1 MNPLMGTSVFS
12 PVFAVIG
19 LFLVIKYLRHR
30 SKHQASEAW
39 VPAEG
44 KVIQSRVREDYSTD
58 SDGDS
63 VTTYYPEVEYAYSFL
78 GKEYQGDQIAFGPKT
93 GGSRSRA
100 EKIIAKYSSG
110 GSVTVYTDPNNPG
123 ASVLER
129 KLSKTS
135 VVYGILCL
143 VVAVITYVVR
153 L

>member
-1 MNPLMGTSVFS
+1 MNPLMGTSIFS
-12 PVFAVIG
+12 PVFAVVG
-19 LFLVIKYLRHR
+19 LFLVVKYLRHR
-30 SKHQASEAW
+30 SKHQASETW
-39 VPAEG
+39 IPAEG
-44 KVIQSRVREDYSTD
+44 KVIQSRVREDFSTD

-63 VTTYYPEVEYAYSFL
+63 VTTYYPEVEYIYSFL
-78 GKEYQGDQIAFGPKT
+78 GKEYQGDRIAFGPKI

-110 GSVTVYTDPNNPG
+110 DMVTIYYDPNKPEE
-123 ASVLER
+123 SVLER

-135 VVYGILCL
+135 LVYGIICL